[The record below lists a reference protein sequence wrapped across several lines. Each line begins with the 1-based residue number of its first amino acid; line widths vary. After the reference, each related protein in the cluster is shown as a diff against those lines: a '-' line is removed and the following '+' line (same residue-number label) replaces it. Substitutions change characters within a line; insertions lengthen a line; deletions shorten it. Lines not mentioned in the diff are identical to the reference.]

1 MFTVES
7 ICWQR
12 VPWLCVVLNLSK
24 NSCYVFKGSIAI
36 SSQIKTSFISKSTRT
51 SCSAVERCCRV
62 GLSMWRYSAWRPGTA
77 TPAPLS
83 LIGPIKY
90 TGVRV
95 IGNNAVLPGS
105 PSPLFRTELHV
116 RHLHASALIKLYKM
130 LRVKLELLFTPDM
143 SGEIIV
149 LR

>member
-1 MFTVES
+1 M
-7 ICWQR
+7 
-12 VPWLCVVLNLSK
+12 
-24 NSCYVFKGSIAI
+24 
-36 SSQIKTSFISKSTRT
+36 
-51 SCSAVERCCRV
+51 CR
-62 GLSMWRYSAWRPGTA
+62 AGTA

-95 IGNNAVLPGS
+95 IGNNAVLPS
-105 PSPLFRTELHV
+105 PPPSSLFRTESHV